1 MVERRVQVE
10 PTLSDAH
17 SYITAVKEAFH
28 DEPTKYEEFI
38 KLMNDIRDHGVD
50 KASGIAKLTELIKG
64 HPRLLRGLS
73 FFFPQVNRDIHHEA
87 KRTII
92 LKDKATIP
100 PEAAYRG
107 AKSTYTKIKQIEP
120 DWENFMNMLKT
131 RFRSL
136 DTHVVESF
144 LKIMIM
150 YDEGKK
156 SEKEVQEEV
165 VDLLYYHEDLIDK
178 FFRLFNMR
186 K

>member
-73 FFFPQVNRDIHHEA
+73 FFFPQ
-87 KRTII
+87 
-92 LKDKATIP
+92 
-100 PEAAYRG
+100 
-107 AKSTYTKIKQIEP
+107 STYTKIKQIEP